1 MNILDKFNISFVFAS
16 IVNPFRFELG
26 CSILLSL
33 VNKDS
38 IFNTVANDQ
47 RSYLHNAIY
56 LHN

>member
-33 VNKDS
+33 VNKDC
-38 IFNTVANDQ
+38 IFNTVAKILQ
-47 RSYLHNAIY
+47 HCGPWTGY
-56 LHN
+56 